1 MKSEFH
7 RYTSCMYL
15 DAMLYFVRMK
25 RPAAHHFHT
34 WDILAKEYVEGSFL
48 NASFDLL
55 ANHKH

>member
-1 MKSEFH
+1 
-7 RYTSCMYL
+7 MYL